1 MTLFE
6 KIYFTCLVLNIVF
19 FILGQID
26 VFEWLLDANIIDIE
40 WLSYLVFIQIGVTI
54 GYLVVKLILWI
65 WGINIDL
72 FPCIK
77 IVSN

>member
-6 KIYFTCLVLNIVF
+6 KIYFTCLILNIVF
-19 FILGQID
+19 FLLGQATD
-26 VFEWLLDANIIDIE
+26 TEWMC
-40 WLSYLVFIQIGVTI
+40 YLIFIQIGLTAIYVAI
-54 GYLVVKLILWI
+54 KLILWI

-77 IVSN
+77 FVSN

>member
-19 FILGQID
+19 FILGQMG
-26 VFEWLLDANIIDIE
+26 VFEEWYYIIDLE
-40 WLSYLVFIQIGVTI
+40 WLGYLLGFQIGLTI
-54 GYLVVKLILWI
+54 GYLVLKFILFI

>member
-6 KIYFTCLVLNIVF
+6 KIYFTCLVLNIIF
-19 FILGQID
+19 LILGLLGVYEEWYDIKNID
-26 VFEWLLDANIIDIE
+26 LEWLGLLFGFQMGLTIC
-40 WLSYLVFIQIGVTI
+40 YLI
-54 GYLVVKLILWI
+54 VKLILWI

>member
-6 KIYFTCLVLNIVF
+6 KIYFTCLVLNIIF
-19 FILGQID
+19 FILEQMG
-26 VFEWLLDANIIDIE
+26 VFEEWYDIIDLE
-40 WLSYLVFIQIGVTI
+40 WLGYLLGFQIGLTV
-54 GYLVVKLILWI
+54 GYWIVKLILWI

-72 FPCIK
+72 FPCIR

>member
-6 KIYFTCLVLNIVF
+6 KIYFTCLILNIVF
-19 FILGQID
+19 FILGQMD
-26 VFEWLLDANIIDIE
+26 VFEWLFDIIDLE
-40 WLSYLVFIQIGVTI
+40 WLGYLLGFQIVLTI
-54 GYLVVKLILWI
+54 GYCVVKLILGI

>member
-6 KIYFTCLVLNIVF
+6 KIYFTCLVLNIVL
-19 FILGQID
+19 FILGQMGVLEELYDYGID
-26 VFEWLLDANIIDIE
+26 LEWL
-40 WLSYLVFIQIGVTI
+40 
-54 GYLVVKLILWI
+54 GYLLAFQVVLTVGYLIVKLILWI

-72 FPCIK
+72 FPCIS